1 MDIKICDLCG
11 KPLDYRCRLF
21 KVKELK
27 RVRTEAG
34 IFRKWQTIDIHSNC
48 LKKLLSTKVNPQE
61 AEYRAL
67 QGKGESD
74 RSLHE

>member
-11 KPLDYRCRLF
+11 KPLDYGCRLF

-34 IFRKWQTIDIHSNC
+34 IFGKWQTIDIHTDC
-48 LKKLLSTKVNPQE
+48 LKKLLSAKSN
-61 AEYRAL
+61 L
-67 QGKGESD
+67 KKGED
-74 RSLHE
+74 N